1 METEGYEVP
10 ITEQALRTIKQYAKG
25 YTVVP
30 IPAREEE
37 PYIGKVI
44 SLRDSKWYRDV
55 VKAYLAIKTS
65 SAYAIVKDNADG
77 QTGTV
82 VAVVRATK

>member
-37 PYIGKVI
+37 PLHWKGH
-44 SLRDSKWYRDV
+44 L
-55 VKAYLAIKTS
+55 S
-65 SAYAIVKDNADG
+65 SG
-77 QTGTV
+77 
-82 VAVVRATK
+82 